1 MSDDQVKRYQLDYH
15 HTQTYAEMVEDCD
28 GDWVKYN
35 DYKAASD
42 RIEELQAENKRLK
55 SMIADVIHDTGDD
68 PKIMAASRA
77 EWAARALTAEAKLA
91 KAVELAEE
99 AFDFNIEDDG
109 PRAWHSINDRIEE
122 LKGQD
127 DE

>member
-77 EWAARALTAEAKLA
+77 EWAARALTAEAKLSKSEALLA
-91 KAVELAEE
+91 KAEAKIMELEE
-99 AFDFNIEDDG
+99 YKWMYED
-109 PRAWHSINDRIEE
+109 
-122 LKGQD
+122 LCK
-127 DE
+127 

>member
-42 RIEELQAENKRLK
+42 RIEEL
-55 SMIADVIHDTGDD
+55 
-68 PKIMAASRA
+68 
-77 EWAARALTAEAKLA
+77 EAKLA
-91 KAVELAEE
+91 KAVEALELALEL
-99 AFDFNIEDDG
+99 ADNDLVDFSEYGLSCDAD
-109 PRAWHSINDRIEE
+109 INERYRTTLAE
-122 LKGQD
+122 LKGQGD
-127 DE
+127 DL

>member
-1 MSDDQVKRYQLDYH
+1 MSDDLVKRYQLDYH

>member
-42 RIEELQAENKRLK
+42 RIEELSNCVAVL
-55 SMIADVIHDTGDD
+55 
-68 PKIMAASRA
+68 
-77 EWAARALTAEAKLA
+77 EAKLSKSEALLA
-91 KAVELAEE
+91 KAVEALAWCATVHDSSRARTTLAE
-99 AFDFNIEDDG
+99 
-109 PRAWHSINDRIEE
+109 
-122 LKGQD
+122 LKRQD
-127 DE
+127 NAIY

>member
-42 RIEELQAENKRLK
+42 RIEELELAVRYEADLAQQAL
-55 SMIADVIHDTGDD
+55 D
-68 PKIMAASRA
+68 
-77 EWAARALTAEAKLA
+77 ARKELAAKLA
-91 KAVELAEE
+91 KAVEALADL
-99 AFDFNIEDDG
+99 ADCVDDG
-109 PRAWHSINDRIEE
+109 CFCSEMQMATAMDNVRTTLAA
-122 LKGQD
+122 LKGQED
-127 DE
+127 D

>member
-42 RIEELQAENKRLK
+42 RIEELQA
-55 SMIADVIHDTGDD
+55 
-68 PKIMAASRA
+68 
-77 EWAARALTAEAKLA
+77 KLA
-91 KAVELAEE
+91 KAVEALEQIASHRKKCHEYDDDVGHERREFSVEDMIIMEYAARTTLA
-99 AFDFNIEDDG
+99 
-109 PRAWHSINDRIEE
+109 E

>member
-42 RIEELQAENKRLK
+42 RIEELQA
-55 SMIADVIHDTGDD
+55 
-68 PKIMAASRA
+68 
-77 EWAARALTAEAKLA
+77 KLA

-99 AFDFNIEDDG
+99 AFDFNIEDAG

-122 LKGQD
+122 LKGQ
-127 DE
+127 

>member
-42 RIEELQAENKRLK
+42 RIEELQA
-55 SMIADVIHDTGDD
+55 
-68 PKIMAASRA
+68 
-77 EWAARALTAEAKLA
+77 KLA
-91 KAVELAEE
+91 KAVEALELALELDVRGLVDFSKHKLSCDADINERYRTTLAEL
-99 AFDFNIEDDG
+99 
-109 PRAWHSINDRIEE
+109 R
-122 LKGQD
+122 GQD
-127 DE
+127 DGC

>member
-1 MSDDQVKRYQLDYH
+1 MTDGNTYAINKHLDDQEDWDELQEI
-15 HTQTYAEMVEDCD
+15 TAELEQ
-28 GDWVKYN
+28 
-35 DYKAASD
+35 AEA
-42 RIEELQAENKRLK
+42 RIEEL
-55 SMIADVIHDTGDD
+55 
-68 PKIMAASRA
+68 
-77 EWAARALTAEAKLA
+77 EAKLA

>member
-42 RIEELQAENKRLK
+42 RIEELQA
-55 SMIADVIHDTGDD
+55 
-68 PKIMAASRA
+68 
-77 EWAARALTAEAKLA
+77 KLA
-91 KAVELAEE
+91 KAVEALEWCATVHDSSRARTTLA
-99 AFDFNIEDDG
+99 
-109 PRAWHSINDRIEE
+109 E

-127 DE
+127 DAIC

>member
-1 MSDDQVKRYQLDYH
+1 MSDDLVKRYQLDYH

-42 RIEELQAENKRLK
+42 RIEELELAVRYE
-55 SMIADVIHDTGDD
+55 ADLAQ
-68 PKIMAASRA
+68 MALD
-77 EWAARALTAEAKLA
+77 ARKELAAKLA
-91 KAVELAEE
+91 KAVEAAEKAVGHIERIPPRIATARVELCDALA
-99 AFDFNIEDDG
+99 A
-109 PRAWHSINDRIEE
+109 

>member
-1 MSDDQVKRYQLDYH
+1 MSKVPHCTGCGEYPGEFV
-15 HTQTYAEMVEDCD
+15 A
-28 GDWVKYN
+28 
-35 DYKAASD
+35 D
-42 RIEELQAENKRLK
+42 RIEEL
-55 SMIADVIHDTGDD
+55 
-68 PKIMAASRA
+68 
-77 EWAARALTAEAKLA
+77 EAKLA
-91 KAVELAEE
+91 KALELAEE

>member
-42 RIEELQAENKRLK
+42 RIEELELAVRYEADLAQQAL
-55 SMIADVIHDTGDD
+55 D
-68 PKIMAASRA
+68 
-77 EWAARALTAEAKLA
+77 ARKELAAKLA
-91 KAVELAEE
+91 KAREEGFWAGRSCGGAKKEIDAALA
-99 AFDFNIEDDG
+99 
-109 PRAWHSINDRIEE
+109 E

>member
-68 PKIMAASRA
+68 PKIRAASRA
-77 EWAARALTAEAKLA
+77 EWAARALTAEAELA
-91 KAVELAEE
+91 KAEAKIMELEE
-99 AFDFNIEDDG
+99 YKWMYED
-109 PRAWHSINDRIEE
+109 
-122 LKGQD
+122 LCK
-127 DE
+127 

>member
-42 RIEELQAENKRLK
+42 RIEELELAVRYEADLAQQAL
-55 SMIADVIHDTGDD
+55 D
-68 PKIMAASRA
+68 
-77 EWAARALTAEAKLA
+77 ARKELAAKLA
-91 KAVELAEE
+91 KAREEGFWVGRSCGGAKKEIDAALA
-99 AFDFNIEDDG
+99 
-109 PRAWHSINDRIEE
+109 E
-122 LKGQD
+122 LKGQ
-127 DE
+127 E